1 YSFGIVLL
9 ELLTGKKAVDNDS
22 NLHQLI
28 LSKADN
34 NTVMEAVDPE
44 VSVTCIDLAH
54 VKKTF
59 QLALL
64 CTRRNSSER
73 PTMHEVARVLISL
86 LPAPPSKVKVVATA
100 AAAKSFDY
108 APFVVEKGQ
117 QHRKLDGLQPQQD
130 SSSPNAE

>member
-1 YSFGIVLL
+1 MIF
-9 ELLTGKKAVDNDS
+9 
-22 NLHQLI
+22 QI

-44 VSVTCIDLAH
+44 VSITCIDLAH

-64 CTRRNSSER
+64 CTRRNPSER
-73 PTMHEVARVLISL
+73 PTMHEVARVLISQ
-86 LPAPPSKVKVVATA
+86 LPAPPSKVKVA
-100 AAAKSFDY
+100 AAASAAKSFDY

-130 SSSPNAE
+130 NSSPNAEWFVRFGDAISKSSH